1 MNIEQELKSLEEE
14 IAECKSE
21 LSKAEGS
28 IETLMKRLKDEEDID
43 TLDEAES
50 VLKELEGNITHL
62 ESDIKSKIESLRTIY
77 EW

>member
-43 TLDEAES
+43 TLDEAEAA
-50 VLKELEGNITHL
+50 LKDLEKDIARLG
-62 ESDIKSKIESLRTIY
+62 SDIKSKIESLRTIY